1 MAPDAQSFLVPLLGA
16 LQASI
21 AVLITISFGVIA
33 AQFRLLSE
41 SASKE
46 ISQIGVNLFLPALLI
61 TNIGSQVHWDTV
73 LLYVPIVIWALVYG
87 ILSMLLGM
95 VITRIFKTPAW
106 VTPAIAFNNTTS
118 LPLLLIQSLAA
129 TQLLDTL
136 DSSGNA
142 VDRAKSYFLVNAMV
156 GNSLT
161 FALGPKLLNVWEEAA
176 NGDNDDDDEDPKAA
190 DGRLEAQQQEAEHD
204 NEETSLL
211 PNRVARKRAR
221 MTLATYVRGR
231 KFWKRLPKWV
241 QETLN
246 IVLAFVNPPVVGAII
261 GVVIGLVPAL
271 HRLFFNTQ
279 EEGGYLNAW
288 LESALSN
295 IGELFPALMVV
306 IVGVKLST
314 SLLRMKKG
322 DESGT
327 VPWIPLVLITLV
339 RFFIWPAISI
349 TAVYFLASRT
359 SVLGSDP
366 ILWFAMML
374 APTGPPALMLTALA
388 DLAGA
393 DEQEKMGIAKFLTIE
408 YAVSPMIFL
417 TVVGS
422 LKASEAAVR
431 NS

>member
-1 MAPDAQSFLVPLLGA
+1 
-16 LQASI
+16 
-21 AVLITISFGVIA
+21 
-33 AQFRLLSE
+33 
-41 SASKE
+41 
-46 ISQIGVNLFLPALLI
+46 
-61 TNIGSQVHWDTV
+61 
-73 LLYVPIVIWALVYG
+73 
-87 ILSMLLGM
+87 MLLGM
-95 VITRIFKTPAW
+95 AITRICKTPSW

-118 LPLLLIQSLAA
+118 LPLLLVQSLAA

-136 DSSGNA
+136 DSSGGA
-142 VDRAKSYFLVNAMV
+142 VARAKSYFLVNAMV

-161 FALGPKLLNVWEEAA
+161 FALGPKLLNVWTESADE
-176 NGDNDDDDEDPKAA
+176 DNDDENDNDHV
-190 DGRLEAQQQEAEHD
+190 EAQTQEAEHD

-211 PNRVARKRAR
+211 PNQIARKQAR
-221 MTLATYVRGR
+221 VTFATWVQGR
-231 KFWKRLPKWV
+231 KFWKRLPEWLK
-241 QETLN
+241 ETLN
-246 IVLAFVNPPVVGAII
+246 IVLAFVNPPVIGAVI

-288 LESALSN
+288 LESALEN

-314 SLLRMKKG
+314 SMLRMKKG

-339 RFFIWPAISI
+339 RFVIWPAISI
-349 TAVYFLASRT
+349 VVIYLLASKT
-359 SVLGSDP
+359 NLLGDDP

-393 DEQEKMGIAKFLTIE
+393 SEDEKMGIAKFLTVRCLESISMVR
-408 YAVSPMIFL
+408 AGNTDL
-417 TVVGS
+417 VGRS
-422 LKASEAAVR
+422 NMQSR
-431 NS
+431 Q